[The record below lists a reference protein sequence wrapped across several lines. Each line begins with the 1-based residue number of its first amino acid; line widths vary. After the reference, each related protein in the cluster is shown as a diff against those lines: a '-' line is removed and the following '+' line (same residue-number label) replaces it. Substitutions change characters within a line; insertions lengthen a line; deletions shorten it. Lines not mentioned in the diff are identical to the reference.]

1 MYNFFIFTT
10 YYLLILTSIV
20 GYGLCFL
27 KLLKVKFDFIN
38 FGYAGLFGIY
48 ILIVYSYFSNLFIAH
63 TETHNLVI
71 LCIGLIL
78 FIYLIKLK
86 YALYKSEIIFS
97 FIVFVLLFCAVLQF
111 KNHDDFAYY
120 HFPYAYYLT
129 LVNLVMALEH
139 HHLYSI

>member
-27 KLLKVKFDFIN
+27 KLLKIKFDFIN

-63 TETHNLVI
+63 TDTDI
-71 LCIGLIL
+71 LLALYWIN
-78 FIYLIKLK
+78 FIYILNKTKIS
-86 YALYKSEIIFS
+86 LYKSEIIFS
-97 FIVFVLLFCAVLQF
+97 FIVFVLLFL
-111 KNHDDFAYY
+111 
-120 HFPYAYYLT
+120 
-129 LVNLVMALEH
+129 
-139 HHLYSI
+139 LYFSLKIMMIFHIIIFLILIILHNKVYI